1 MLLSPFKML
10 APSISGHSRLPI
22 PHQLS
27 IAFESP
33 GLQDLTSVERTAV
46 VERLASLLLQAA
58 GQAAGSDDGE
68 L

>member
-1 MLLSPFKML
+1 MSPSPFKML
-10 APSISGHSRLPI
+10 APSRSARPRLPI

-27 IAFESP
+27 IAFESQ

-46 VERLASLLLQAA
+46 VQRLATLLLQAA
-58 GQAAGSDDGE
+58 GQVAGSDDDE